1 MVVIDFSNCCL
12 RHAPPNSHPN
22 GNENR
27 KDNVPIT
34 TRQLEALIRLS
45 QARAKACLRSHV
57 IREDAEDVIEL
68 MIESVRQVHT
78 DEGGII
84 DKTRGGAGGKSKQRR
99 TFVEA
104 MRSSGKSQFSSS
116 DLQVLADRFNLP
128 VSGFN
133 EFVETLREQGDIA
146 KKSFDGN
153 AYYTL
158 FN

>member
-1 MVVIDFSNCCL
+1 M
-12 RHAPPNSHPN
+12 RHRHPE
-22 GNENR
+22 GNKNR

-84 DKTRGGAGGKSKQRR
+84 DKSRGGVSGKSKQLK
-99 TFVEA
+99 TFLDA
-104 MRSSGKSQFSSS
+104 MRTSGKSQFTKA
-116 DLQVLADRFNLP
+116 DLQALADRLNLP
-128 VSGFN
+128 IGGFD
-133 EFVETLREQGDIA
+133 EFVEILRNRGDIA
-146 KKSFDGN
+146 RKANDGS
-153 AYYTL
+153 YFFTL
-158 FN
+158 L

>member
-84 DKTRGGAGGKSKQRR
+84 DKGARR
-99 TFVEA
+99 RYGH
-104 MRSSGKSQFSSS
+104 RSGCFSAGRPWS
-116 DLQVLADRFNLP
+116 VLSR
-128 VSGFN
+128 
-133 EFVETLREQGDIA
+133 
-146 KKSFDGN
+146 
-153 AYYTL
+153 
-158 FN
+158 